1 MKADD
6 FKYEINNKIVNAL
19 YEELEK
25 ENGNIS
31 IVLDRIEDEAE
42 KNHLTAIMAEDYGIT
57 DNKKAIEEIL
67 NKYEREKLERKRDEI
82 IAKSNLEQNET
93 EKKQLEKEL
102 NHIILK
108 LAKIK

>member
-1 MKADD
+1 
-6 FKYEINNKIVNAL
+6 
-19 YEELEK
+19 
-25 ENGNIS
+25 
-31 IVLDRIEDEAE
+31 
-42 KNHLTAIMAEDYGIT
+42 MAEDYGIT